1 RSRRLTRNASNRSAQ
16 LDADAGPKNPIRAIF
31 AGCCAWAANGH
42 VATEPLRSV
51 MNSRRLI
58 ATPEAQDRASYRLK
72 TSTSEGAMSALG
84 QKQTF
89 FRCETYVRFTPESG
103 HWQCTSAC
111 RLWANSGHPLYLED
125 AFK

>member
-1 RSRRLTRNASNRSAQ
+1 W
-16 LDADAGPKNPIRAIF
+16 P
-31 AGCCAWAANGH
+31 ANGTTTH
-42 VATEPLRSV
+42 SAAVPPRAPR
-51 MNSRRLI
+51 NSRRLI

-103 HWQCTSAC
+103 HWQGTSAC
-111 RLWANSGHPLYLED
+111 RLWANSGLMQRSKQHRCSITSSATVDEKALR
-125 AFK
+125 